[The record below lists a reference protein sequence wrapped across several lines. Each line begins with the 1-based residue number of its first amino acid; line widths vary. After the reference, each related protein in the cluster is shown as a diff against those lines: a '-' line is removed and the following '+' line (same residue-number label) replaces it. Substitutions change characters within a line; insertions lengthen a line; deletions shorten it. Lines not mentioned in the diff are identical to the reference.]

1 MFCSFDKQLFV
12 ICPLSKEKILNL
24 SIIIVHILYRVMVSS
39 IPNWAVYCYFRTSQ
53 LVINSDF
60 DDHHDSPKGEVNPN
74 VLVNCNDIS
83 DISKDTVD
91 ENGVSSCLKS
101 LRKSRLCKFLHVI

>member
-1 MFCSFDKQLFV
+1 MPSIIFV
-12 ICPLSKEKILNL
+12 HYLKSYCLNL
-24 SIIIVHILYRVMVSS
+24 SIKIVLYLYRVMVSS

-53 LVINSDF
+53 QVINSDF

-74 VLVNCNDIS
+74 VLVNSNVIS

-91 ENGVSSCLKS
+91 DNGVSSCLKS
-101 LRKSRLCKFLHVI
+101 FRKTRLLEFLFLF